1 MKKVSILLVLG
12 IIYAVIISLLLKEF
26 IEWNSNGTVNQFV
39 EGHIFNIQKFLYII
53 NIFFCIYLYVSKLPV
68 LSPMFITRFY
78 ERSQYMKCLITIG
91 LKNSFIFVIYTII
104 MYIGLPILFGLQFYI
119 TIDLSLNILQLFMY
133 VFYMNLAYTVLIFVF
148 NRQIFAVLGVF
159 AQNFTLL
166 IILSIFNLSISN
178 KAGLNSLMLICSLI
192 SIIYIA
198 IIYYY
203 SNYKELL
210 SEK

>member
-1 MKKVSILLVLG
+1 MKKGSILCVLG

-26 IEWNSNGTVNQFV
+26 SEWNSNGTVNQFI
-39 EGHIFNIQKFLYII
+39 EGHIFSIQKFLYVI

-68 LSPMFITRFY
+68 LSPMFITRFS
-78 ERSQYMKCLITIG
+78 ERSQYMKCLITIA

-104 MYIGLPILFGLQFYI
+104 MYVGLPILFGLQLYL
-119 TIDLSLNILQLFMY
+119 TIDLSLNILQLFTY
-133 VFYMNLAYTVLIFVF
+133 VFYMNLSYLVLIFLF
-148 NRQIFAVLGVF
+148 NKQMLAVLGVF
-159 AQNFTLL
+159 IQNFMIL
-166 IILSIFNLSISN
+166 IILSSINLLISN
-178 KAGLNSLMLICSLI
+178 KTALNGLMLICSLI
-192 SIIYIA
+192 NIMYIA